1 MLLARDTT
9 VVARARRTIALG
21 ATAFALAGTG
31 FAQAQMRAPN
41 QSSDKSSAMD
51 TSAAE
56 AAFKR
61 ADTNKDGKLSK
72 EESARL
78 PAINARFAEVDA
90 NHDGSLSLEEFIAAY
105 TAKQ

>member
-1 MLLARDTT
+1 MRLSGDTT
-9 VVARARRTIALG
+9 VVARARRAIAVG
-21 ATAFALAGTG
+21 IAAFAVSGAG
-31 FAQAQMRAPN
+31 FAQAQMRAPS
-41 QSSDKSSAMD
+41 QTPDKSGAMD

>member
-1 MLLARDTT
+1 MSLARDFT
-9 VVARARRTIALG
+9 VIARARRVIALS
-21 ATAFALAGTG
+21 AASFALLGGGA
-31 FAQAQMRAPN
+31 AQAQLKAPAAAPT
-41 QSSDKSSAMD
+41 KSATD

-72 EESARL
+72 EESVRL
-78 PAINARFAEVDA
+78 PAINARFPEVDA